1 MLDTAANVNSKLV
14 LFSYLKSRSI
24 DLKAMQKIIVQIYEI
39 QDPYEAEK
47 LIDIGVDHIGS
58 VIISDTDWKSPGV
71 RDTTTLARSAAVKSS
86 LIPLF
91 NALDPVLRIL
101 DYYQPDIVHF
111 CEDLTDQ
118 KNIWDYCRRLIKLQD
133 DVKNRFPQI
142 SVMRSIPIAQAGKK
156 NTIPTLKIGELFEPV
171 SDFFLTDTILIH
183 DEEKVNDSQP
193 VPGFVG
199 ITGQTCNWDTAADL
213 VASCRI
219 PVILAGGISP
229 SNVTK
234 GIERVRPDGVD
245 SCTLTNALDE
255 IGYPLRFKKD
265 LQKVKQFVEAV
276 RKVERNLAV
285 TT

>member
-1 MLDTAANVNSKLV
+1 
-14 LFSYLKSRSI
+14 
-24 DLKAMQKIIVQIYEI
+24 MQKIIVQIYEI

-58 VIISDTDWKSPGV
+58 VIISDTDWKEPGV
-71 RDTTTLARSAAVKSS
+71 RDTTNLARSAAVKSS

-91 NALDPVLRIL
+91 NTLDSVLRVL

-111 CEDLTDQ
+111 CEALTDQ
-118 KNIWDYCRRLIKLQD
+118 KNIWEYCRRLIELQE
-133 DVKNRFPQI
+133 DVKKRFPQI
-142 SVMRSIPIAQAGKK
+142 LIMRSIPIAQAGKS
-156 NTIPTLKIGELFEPV
+156 NSIPTLKIGELFEPV

-183 DEEKVNDSQP
+183 DKETAKDFQP

-199 ITGQTCNWDTAADL
+199 ITGQTCRWDTAADL
-213 VASCRI
+213 VAACRI

-234 GIERVRPDGVD
+234 GIEQVRPEGVD

-255 IGYPLRFKKD
+255 KGCPLRFKKD
-265 LQKVKQFVEAV
+265 LQKVKQLVEAV
-276 RKVERNLAV
+276 RKVERNLSVA
-285 TT
+285 T